1 MQEQYSI
8 FASVGNATQPF
19 DRFLKLVDEAAGRVR
34 RRTLVQTGAGAY
46 RPRNADAVDFVG
58 RAEFDDLCRSAD
70 YVITHAGVG
79 SVMTAV
85 RLGKVPIVVPRR
97 QADGEVIN
105 DHQFE
110 LATELSRMGWCQVA
124 STVDDLIG
132 YLQAP
137 PAAVPLGNS
146 VSNQLMRDA
155 VTDFIR

>member
-1 MQEQYSI
+1 MRERYSI

-19 DRFLKLVDEAAGRVR
+19 DRFLKLVDEAARRVG
-34 RRTLVQTGAGAY
+34 RRTLIQTGAGSY
-46 RPRNADAVDFVG
+46 RPRYAEAVDFVG
-58 RAEFDDLCRSAD
+58 REEFDELCRAAD

-97 QADGEVIN
+97 AAEGEVIN

-110 LATELSRMGWCQVA
+110 LATELSRLGWCRVA
-124 STVDDLIG
+124 SGVDDLVG
-132 YLQAP
+132 FLAAA
-137 PAAVPLGNS
+137 PAAVPAGEK
-146 VSNQLMRDA
+146 VSNRLMREL